1 MERSPLLAQITN
13 TAILLAVVCVAI
25 AGFVLFIKAVV
36 PGCEGSSVARYE
48 PFASNNSTLLS
59 GAKNRIDRIRA
70 IKDQLEADL
79 ESLSTSADDVCAILK
94 QVEDA
99 YVQNSAAPSSEDE
112 YSLPKDVQERR
123 MADRRRRA
131 VIGFKDRQKQYVALN
146 GGTPLYE
153 CFEGGEPSDA
163 EVAAVLDDLNV
174 EVKELTVVMD
184 TAELKM
190 ATVKGDQ
197 IRSLLGFNAGYLKK
211 AMGGITAPAGKEGF
225 ADGSKL
231 FAKADELI
239 GKALALHTMVVSLR
253 RDVELQQRAAG
264 GIDKKAGDLSQGT
277 ITEGDKAAAVAR
289 GGRPS

>member
-1 MERSPLLAQITN
+1 MLAQITN
-13 TAILLAVVCVAI
+13 TAIILAVVCVLI
-25 AGFVLFIKAVV
+25 AGFVLFIKAIV
-36 PGCEGSSVARYE
+36 PGCDGALAPRPVARYE
-48 PFASNNSTLLS
+48 PFASNNVTLLS
-59 GAKNRIDRIRA
+59 GAKNRIDRIRS
-70 IKDQLEADL
+70 IKGQLEADL
-79 ESLSTSADDVCAILK
+79 ENLSTSADDVCSILK

-99 YVQNSAAPSSEDE
+99 YVQNSAAPSTEDE

-131 VIGFKDRQKQYVALN
+131 VIGFKERQKQYVALN
-146 GGTPLYE
+146 GGSPLYE
-153 CFEGGEPSDA
+153 CFEGGASDA

-174 EVKELTVVMD
+174 EVKDLTVVMD
-184 TAELKM
+184 TAEVKM
-190 ATVKGDQ
+190 ATVKGGQ

-211 AMGGITAPAGKEGF
+211 AMGGITAPAQGKEGF

-264 GIDKKAGDLSQGT
+264 GIDRKAADLSQGNV
-277 ITEGDKAAAVAR
+277 TEGDKAAAVAR
-289 GGRPS
+289 NL